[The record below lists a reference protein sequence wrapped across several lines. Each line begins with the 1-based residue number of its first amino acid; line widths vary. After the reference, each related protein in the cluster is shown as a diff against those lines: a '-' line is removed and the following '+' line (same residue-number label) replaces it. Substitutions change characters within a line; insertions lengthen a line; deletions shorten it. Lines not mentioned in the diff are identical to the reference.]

1 MRFFINTQTD
11 PAFNLALEE
20 ILCRE
25 FPEPLLMLWRN
36 RSSVIVGKNQNT
48 FAEVNGAFAEAN
60 KIPVV
65 RRMTGGGAVYH
76 DLKNVNYSLILHER
90 QPNSDSFARFA
101 RPVTSALNKLGVPAA
116 FSGRNDILVEGR
128 KISGSAQCCIR
139 ERTLFHGTLL
149 FDTDME
155 MLGKLL
161 TPGKLK
167 MESKGVKSVRS
178 RVANLKEF
186 LPEMEVE
193 TFMEQLQKE
202 LQLFAGTP
210 EFLPG
215 EWSEKAE
222 RLASE
227 KYRQWAWNW
236 GNVFQCQWENSAR
249 FPGAGIVE
257 LKVRLLNGRIEEAKI
272 TGDFFGDAA
281 PLEEALRGQLFRR
294 SVISANLPENMV
306 EKSVRGLNKEEFLS
320 LFDLYK

>member
-20 ILCRE
+20 VLCRE

-36 RSSVIVGKNQNT
+36 SSSVIVGKNQNT
-48 FAEVNGAFAEAN
+48 FAEVNAAFAEAN

-90 QPNSDSFARFA
+90 QPDSDSFARFA

-116 FSGRNDILVEGR
+116 FSGRNDILVEDR
-128 KISGSAQCCIR
+128 KISGSAQCCIKN
-139 ERTLFHGTLL
+139 RTLFHGTLL

-155 MLGKLL
+155 MLEKLL

-186 LPEMEVE
+186 LPEMKVE
-193 TFMEQLQKE
+193 TFMEQLRQE
-202 LQLFAGTP
+202 LQFFAGTP
-210 EFLPG
+210 EDLPD
-215 EWSEKAE
+215 EWNAKAE
-222 RLASE
+222 HLASE
-227 KYRQWAWNW
+227 KYRQWTWNW
-236 GNVFQCQWENSAR
+236 GNVFPCQWENSAR
-249 FPGAGIVE
+249 FPEAGIVE
-257 LKVRLLNGRIEEAKI
+257 LKIRLLNGRIEEAKI

-281 PLEEALRGQLFRR
+281 PLEKALGGQLFRR
-294 SVISANLPENMV
+294 NDVGANLPENIV
-306 EKSVRGLNKEEFLS
+306 EKSIRGLSKDEFLS
-320 LFDLYK
+320 LFES

>member
-20 ILCRE
+20 VLCRE

-36 RSSVIVGKNQNT
+36 SSSVIVGKNQNT
-48 FAEVNGAFAEAN
+48 FAEVNAAFAAAN

-90 QPNSDSFARFA
+90 QPDSDSFARFA

-116 FSGRNDILVEGR
+116 FSGRNDILVEDR
-128 KISGSAQCCIR
+128 KISGSAQCCIKN
-139 ERTLFHGTLL
+139 RTLFHGTLL

-155 MLGKLL
+155 MLEKLL

-193 TFMEQLQKE
+193 TFMEQLRQE
-202 LQLFAGTP
+202 LQFFAGTP
-210 EFLPG
+210 ENLPD
-215 EWSEKAE
+215 EWNAKAE
-222 RLASE
+222 HLASE
-227 KYRQWAWNW
+227 KYRQWTWNW
-236 GNVFQCQWENSAR
+236 GNVFPCQWENSAR

-257 LKVRLLNGRIEEAKI
+257 LKIRLLNGHIEEAKI

-281 PLEEALRGQLFRR
+281 PLEKALGGQLFRR
-294 SVISANLPENMV
+294 SAIAANLPENIV
-306 EKSVRGLNKEEFLS
+306 EKSVRGLSKDEFLS
-320 LFDLYK
+320 LFEL

>member
-20 ILCRE
+20 VLCRE

-36 RSSVIVGKNQNT
+36 SSSVIVGKNQNT
-48 FAEVNGAFAEAN
+48 FAEVNAAFAEAN

-90 QPNSDSFARFA
+90 QPDSDSFARFA

-116 FSGRNDILVEGR
+116 FSGRNDILVEDR
-128 KISGSAQCCIR
+128 KISGSAQCCIKN
-139 ERTLFHGTLL
+139 RTLFHGTLL

-155 MLGKLL
+155 MLEKLL

-186 LPEMEVE
+186 LPEMKVE
-193 TFMEQLQKE
+193 TFMEQLRQE
-202 LQLFAGTP
+202 LQFFAGTP
-210 EFLPG
+210 EDLPD
-215 EWSEKAE
+215 EWNAKAE
-222 RLASE
+222 HLASE
-227 KYRQWAWNW
+227 KYRQWTWNW
-236 GNVFQCQWENSAR
+236 GNVFSCQWENSAR

-257 LKVRLLNGRIEEAKI
+257 LKIRLLNGRIEEAKI

-281 PLEEALRGQLFRR
+281 PLEKALGGQLFRR
-294 SVISANLPENMV
+294 SAIAANLPENIV
-306 EKSVRGLNKEEFLS
+306 EKSIRGLNKEGFLS
-320 LFDLYK
+320 LFES

>member
-20 ILCRE
+20 VLCRE

-36 RSSVIVGKNQNT
+36 SSSVIVGKNQNT
-48 FAEVNGAFAEAN
+48 FAEVNAAFAEAN

-90 QPNSDSFARFA
+90 QPDSDSFARFA

-116 FSGRNDILVEGR
+116 FSGRNDILVEDR
-128 KISGSAQCCIR
+128 KISGSAQCCIKDH
-139 ERTLFHGTLL
+139 TLFHGTLL

-155 MLGKLL
+155 MLEKLL

-167 MESKGVKSVRS
+167 MESKGVKSVRA

-186 LPEMEVE
+186 LPEMGVE
-193 TFMEQLQKE
+193 TFMEQLKNE
-202 LQLFAGTP
+202 LQDFAGLP
-210 EFLPG
+210 ESVPE
-215 EWSEKAE
+215 EWNAKAE

-249 FPGAGIVE
+249 FPDAGTLE
-257 LKVRLLNGRIEEAKI
+257 LKVRLLNGTIAEIKI

-281 PLEEALRGQLFRR
+281 PLEEALKGQLFRR
-294 SVISANLPENMV
+294 GDIEKNLPENIV
-306 EKSVRGLNKEEFLS
+306 EKSVRGLKKEEFLS
-320 LFDLYK
+320 LFDL

>member
-20 ILCRE
+20 VLCRE

-36 RSSVIVGKNQNT
+36 SSSVIVGKNQNT
-48 FAEVNGAFAEAN
+48 FAEVNAAFAEAN

-90 QPNSDSFARFA
+90 QPDSDSFARFA

-116 FSGRNDILVEGR
+116 FSGRNDILVEDR
-128 KISGSAQCCIR
+128 KISGSAQCCIKN
-139 ERTLFHGTLL
+139 RTLFHGTLL

-155 MLGKLL
+155 MLEKLL

-193 TFMEQLQKE
+193 TFMEQLRQE
-202 LQLFAGTP
+202 LQFFAGTP
-210 EFLPG
+210 EDLPD
-215 EWSEKAE
+215 EWNAKAE
-222 RLASE
+222 HLASE
-227 KYRQWAWNW
+227 KYRQWTWNW
-236 GNVFQCQWENSAR
+236 GNVFPCQWENSVR

-257 LKVRLLNGRIEEAKI
+257 LKIRLLNGRIEEAKI
-272 TGDFFGDAA
+272 TGDFFGNAA
-281 PLEEALRGQLFRR
+281 PLEKALGGQLFRR
-294 SVISANLPENMV
+294 SAIAANLPENIV
-306 EKSVRGLNKEEFLS
+306 EKSIRGLSKDEFLS
-320 LFDLYK
+320 LFES